1 MSTRGIVV
9 RGWRIGAVVPDGLS
23 CYFDPLTE
31 RVEIHPL
38 TDEEKGVRFDMLGSV
53 SAMGEG
59 EEHYEG
65 GALLQGSLFDEGD
78 PQCG

>member
-1 MSTRGIVV
+1 MNGILV
-9 RGWRIGAVVPDGLS
+9 RGWRIGRVEPDGLS

-31 RVEIHPL
+31 RVEIYPL
-38 TDEEKGVRFDMLGSV
+38 TDEEKSARLDMMSSV

-59 EEHYEG
+59 EEHYVG

-78 PQCG
+78 PQGG